1 VRGTGTSGYVQTN
14 KFNLR
19 GPPQQRRERDDNK
32 GPTNR
37 GPNAAI
43 LEHNRKR
50 QIEVQVELMRDDLEE
65 EGLSEEEIEGKLAAY
80 RAKLIAK
87 AEEEKQQQAVVVSAS
102 RTKATDQETHQ
113 IAARKAQQMD
123 KLKNAFGFT
132 EDIKEGD
139 AFNRELQEQ
148 KKLDRMAEREAK
160 EAARIRE
167 REERER
173 QREKEAKRRRKD
185 EKKRRREE
193 EDEQR
198 RIKKAKRR
206 EEKEKLSR
214 KDEHEDDR
222 DIKAASDGEAPSPE
236 RNTTKN
242 VRASSE
248 NKKGEVDKG
257 PVRTNP
263 DNVAMEPAKKK
274 IERSPSPSPR
284 RRSRRS
290 PSKSPSRDEK
300 RKRSRRSR
308 SPSYSSR
315 SRSYTS
321 SSTSSSS
328 YSSGTSSRSY
338 SSRSSSDSDRRR

>member
-1 VRGTGTSGYVQTN
+1 MRGTGTSGYVQTN

-19 GPPQQRRERDDNK
+19 GPPQQRRERDDSK

-50 QIEVQVELMRDDLEE
+50 EIEVQVELMRDDLEE
-65 EGLSEEEIEGKLAAY
+65 EGLSEEEIEEKLAAY

-87 AEEEKQQQAVVVSAS
+87 AEEEKQQQAGVVAAS
-102 RTKATDQETHQ
+102 RSKANDQETHQ
-113 IAARKAQQMD
+113 LAARKAQQMD

-148 KKLDRMAEREAK
+148 KKLDRIAEREAK
-160 EAARIRE
+160 EAARIQE

-173 QREKEAKRRRKD
+173 RREKEAKRRRKD

-206 EEKEKLSR
+206 EEKEKRSSR
-214 KDEHEDDR
+214 KEENDYV
-222 DIKAASDGEAPSPE
+222 DIKAGADGNALSPE
-236 RNTTKN
+236 PANNKI
-242 VRASSE
+242 VGVASE
-248 NKKGEVDKG
+248 NKEGEVEECEAPVLANPAKG
-257 PVRTNP
+257 
-263 DNVAMEPAKKK
+263 AMAPAKKH
-274 IERSPSPSPR
+274 IEKSPSASPP

-290 PSKSPSRDEK
+290 PSRSPSRDEK
-300 RKRSRRSR
+300 RKRNRRSR
-308 SPSYSSR
+308 SPSYSSQ
-315 SRSYTS
+315 SPSYT
-321 SSTSSSS
+321 
-328 YSSGTSSRSY
+328 SSGTSSRSY